1 LESTRSS
8 PSLDGEEFGEEPAS

>member
-8 PSLDGEEFGEEPAS
+8 PSIDGEEFGEEPAS